1 MSRQVP
7 EVFGIEQI
15 TVTSGLDDSEITLRN
30 AAWVVMEARGLSI
43 PQVLV
48 ENRVAPGAVGSTELP
63 GAELELR
70 TSLPFQ
76 ITGAVDP
83 DGDAHPTPQ
92 IGLRR
97 NWLLLVQHLIRPSVD
112 GALDAVYQSIDPD
125 EDPIE
130 FRIQFGTPEIP
141 GASASEWTCN
151 LPIIL
156 PGGAL
161 VAQAAGS

>member
-1 MSRQVP
+1 
-7 EVFGIEQI
+7 
-15 TVTSGLDDSEITLRN
+15 
-30 AAWVVMEARGLSI
+30 MEARGLSI
-43 PQVLV
+43 PQVLI

-83 DGDAHPTPQ
+83 TATPTRH
-92 IGLRR
+92 RR
-97 NWLLLVQHLIRPSVD
+97 SGCAGTGCYSSSTSSARPSM
-112 GALDAVYQSIDPD
+112 ALDAVYQSIDPD

-141 GASASEWTCN
+141 GVRE
-151 LPIIL
+151 
-156 PGGAL
+156 
-161 VAQAAGS
+161 

>member
-15 TVTSGLDDSEITLRN
+15 TVTSGFDASPITLRN
-30 AAWVVMEARGLSI
+30 QAWVVMEMRSLSV
-43 PQVLV
+43 PQVV
-48 ENRVAPGAVGSTELP
+48 IDNRIAPGIVGSTELP

-141 GASASEWTCN
+141 GASATEWTCN
-151 LPIIL
+151 LPVVL

-161 VAQAAGS
+161 L